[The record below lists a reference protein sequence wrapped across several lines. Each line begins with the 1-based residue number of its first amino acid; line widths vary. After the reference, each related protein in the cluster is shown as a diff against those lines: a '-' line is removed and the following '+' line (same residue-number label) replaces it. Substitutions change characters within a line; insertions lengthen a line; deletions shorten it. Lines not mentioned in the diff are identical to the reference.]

1 MQPNTVIPT
10 IVHSPPSL
18 LLFAHRMERILHV
31 LSTAVMSSTPC
42 TPCDLMMPSDKF
54 DAKAHRSNTN
64 ASTYG
69 LMPINDIDYHLFEQG
84 LSKDLSKPAL
94 FVKTPYRL
102 FKSLVWLVLP
112 SQARSTEGRANVKQA
127 TQGPRHE
134 PLRHSRLRS
143 SSIPDDDEYD
153 PVKQRVHT
161 DELEPPAH
169 VESSPTAVT
178 TSSTRSM
185 HTRDAG
191 VCSCLTQGACARV
204 CSTCHSGSPGH

>member
-10 IVHSPPSL
+10 IVHSSPSL

-112 SQARSTEGRANVKQA
+112 SQARSTEGRANVKPHKVLVTSLLGTVVCALQA
-127 TQGPRHE
+127 YLT
-134 PLRHSRLRS
+134 
-143 SSIPDDDEYD
+143 
-153 PVKQRVHT
+153 
-161 DELEPPAH
+161 
-169 VESSPTAVT
+169 T
-178 TSSTRSM
+178 TSMILSCRECIQTSLSHLLM
-185 HTRDAG
+185 SSHLQPQSLQVARDRCTPETLEYAP
-191 VCSCLTQGACARV
+191 A
-204 CSTCHSGSPGH
+204 

>member
-1 MQPNTVIPT
+1 MQK
-10 IVHSPPSL
+10 SL
-18 LLFAHRMERILHV
+18 SHLL
-31 LSTAVMSSTPC
+31 MSSHLQPVSGEG
-42 TPCDLMMPSDKF
+42 LI
-54 DAKAHRSNTN
+54 TN
-64 ASTYG
+64 ALTYG

-84 LSKDLSKPAL
+84 LSKDEQTCVVCL
-94 FVKTPYRL
+94 YRL
-102 FKSLVWLVLP
+102 SSIRKFGMAGTSKS
-112 SQARSTEGRANVKQA
+112 SQIHGGQSKCQA

-153 PVKQRVHT
+153 PVMQRVHT

>member
-1 MQPNTVIPT
+1 
-10 IVHSPPSL
+10 
-18 LLFAHRMERILHV
+18 MERILHV

-153 PVKQRVHT
+153 PVMQLSLIHI
-161 DELEPPAH
+161 
-169 VESSPTAVT
+169 
-178 TSSTRSM
+178 
-185 HTRDAG
+185 
-191 VCSCLTQGACARV
+191 
-204 CSTCHSGSPGH
+204 